1 MLILI
6 CVGEIMSGEIYI
18 NFSAV
23 ATMSAAGIVALPAA
37 MPTASFLTFVATK
50 PAAGFLT
57 LAATKPA
64 VGFLTLAAGAI
75 CQLPSPRT
83 VCPAAVAR
91 SLTTELRVR

>member
-23 ATMSAAGIVALPAA
+23 AMMSAAGIVALPAA
-37 MPTASFLTFVATK
+37 MPAASFLTFIATK

-64 VGFLTLAAGAI
+64 VGFLTLAATK
-75 CQLPSPRT
+75 L
-83 VCPAAVAR
+83 AAAKMAVIKGIL
-91 SLTTELRVR
+91 LTDFRFNLN